1 MSIKFVFN
9 DGGRQEAGFKEYTG
23 DCCCRA
29 ISIALNLPYKEVYK
43 TINEISKAE
52 RYRGK
57 SRSGNGVSNARTG
70 VYIETM
76 REIMNHYGWVW
87 VPTMKFGEGCKVHL
101 NDGEL
106 PTDGPIICNLSKH
119 YAAVVD
125 GVLYDAYDCSRDG
138 TRCVYGYWKPA
149 TFRVYGDDGWRLFSG
164 TKQKCLEYVHNSP
177 EISLHLEQV

>member
-1 MSIKFVFN
+1 MSIKFIFN
-9 DGGRQEAGFKEYTG
+9 DGGRQEAGFKGHTG

-57 SRSGNGVSNARTG
+57 NRSGSGVSNARTG

-76 REIMNHYGWVW
+76 HKIMNHYGWVW
-87 VPTMKFGEGCKVHL
+87 VSTMKFGEGCKVHL
-101 NDGEL
+101 NDSEL
-106 PTDGPIICNLSKH
+106 PTKGPIICNLSKH

-125 GVLYDAYDCSRDG
+125 GVLYDTYDCSRDG

-149 TFRVYGDDGWRLFSG
+149 TF
-164 TKQKCLEYVHNSP
+164 
-177 EISLHLEQV
+177 